1 MGRRHSPLPVYFQNQ
16 YMYTYFLRIIIWNT
30 AWERE
35 ECWLAEVCPD
45 VRTLLPCWINRN
57 TSSALSMCSSL
68 SPTTFTCPLWSSNTR
83 SFIFLLSKSKT
94 CWESRNN
101 ICFIFSLFP
110 FFKTILYFMSKTS
123 PSSLYNVVLIL
134 YLLSFSKIKF
144 WNVYMYSTW
153 EMFMFRFIL
162 FKTYLSTVNFEK
174 ACTNL

>member
-1 MGRRHSPLPVYFQNQ
+1 MKQLTIVLSGYALINKYSTFVQYMNTQIHPNLNQKVFPLVFTLNPIDMGRRHSPLPVYFQNQ
-16 YMYTYFLRIIIWNT
+16 YMYAYFLRIIIWNT

-83 SFIFLLSKSKT
+83 SLIFLLSKSKT
-94 CWESRNN
+94 CWESRND

-110 FFKTILYFMSKTS
+110 FFWKQFCISCPKHL
-123 PSSLYNVVLIL
+123 
-134 YLLSFSKIKF
+134 
-144 WNVYMYSTW
+144 
-153 EMFMFRFIL
+153 
-162 FKTYLSTVNFEK
+162 
-174 ACTNL
+174 

>member
-1 MGRRHSPLPVYFQNQ
+1 MGRRHSTLPVYFQNKC
-16 YMYTYFLRIIIWNT
+16 MYTYFLRIIIWNT

-57 TSSALSMCSSL
+57 TSSALSMCSSF

-83 SFIFLLSKSKT
+83 SLIFLLSKSKT

-110 FFKTILYFMSKTS
+110 FFKNNFVFHVQNISK
-123 PSSLYNVVLIL
+123 
-134 YLLSFSKIKF
+134 FSVQRCF
-144 WNVYMYSTW
+144 NS
-153 EMFMFRFIL
+153 
-162 FKTYLSTVNFEK
+162 LSTFFYENKILKCVYV
-174 ACTNL
+174 